1 MRYFLSGVSMG
12 AKSTN
17 VSVNSNALS
26 ARCYPPANLLG
37 MVLEQVDAQGRSK
50 RVFVDRLKSG
60 DKPIKHPS
68 TQRAASGGSSV
79 VTRKVPPLV
88 GQSGPGD
95 LTRRNAALTTISV
108 AQIRVDTT
116 PTGSNQ
122 RLMKTYFT
130 TDGARTPVVLCKP
143 VSMSRLPI
151 VTAKKT
157 PVVTLIKQ
165 TIPLNKKAP
174 VADLWKAV
182 QTAQANAETVRAE
195 AERQAQLAQQATTIQ
210 EQQAA
215 LDRMAA
221 LLAEAERIAAE
232 ALAAA
237 NAAAA
242 RATSAEERLAAADA
256 QKTAAD
262 VVATTEDTTKTASDV
277 GVTSDGGGG
286 VAVEPI
292 VTPTEPDVVMPIEPE
307 AELPPKK
314 SKAPLFLLAAAAV
327 GGYFWLNG

>member
-79 VTRKVPPLV
+79 VTRKVPPL
-88 GQSGPGD
+88 GQSGPRD
-95 LTRRNAALTTISV
+95 LTRINAALTTISV

-165 TIPLNKKAP
+165 TISLNKKAT
-174 VADLWKAV
+174 VADFSKAA
-182 QTAQANAETVRAE
+182 QTAQADAEASRRE
-195 AERQAQLAQQATTIQ
+195 AERQAELARQAQTDQ

-215 LDRMAA
+215 LDRMSVA
-221 LLAEAERIAAE
+221 LANAERAATE

-242 RATSAEERLAAADA
+242 RAQSAEERAIAAEAKVSA
-256 QKTAAD
+256 QTTVAVVEEVKD
-262 VVATTEDTTKTASDV
+262 VASDV